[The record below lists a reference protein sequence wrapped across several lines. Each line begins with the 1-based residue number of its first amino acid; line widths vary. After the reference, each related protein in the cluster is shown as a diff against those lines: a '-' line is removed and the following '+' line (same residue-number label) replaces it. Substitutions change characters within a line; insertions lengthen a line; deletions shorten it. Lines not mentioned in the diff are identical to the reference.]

1 METEAFKKV
10 VQIVGSKAE
19 IARQCGVTDQH
30 IQKWKSKV
38 PAVHVV
44 KLEKLTDGAVRR
56 EDLRPDVFYDERSVP
71 CPTLP
76 PLL

>member
-1 METEAFKKV
+1 MHTFGIGRMVGGMETEAFKKV

-44 KLEKLTDGAVRR
+44 KLEKLTEGIVRR
-56 EDLRPDVFYDERSVP
+56 EDLRPDVFYD
-71 CPTLP
+71 
-76 PLL
+76 